1 MVILL
6 GLLSKPKNKSKNN
19 KNFIKNV
26 QKSADLTVFTSD
38 SVYRISE
45 ILKICFFCYLYFTLY
60 IKVTPIIDKITRM
73 LTLHYANI

>member
-19 KNFIKNV
+19 KNFIKNI

-45 ILKICFFCYLYFTLY
+45 ILKICFLPYYT
-60 IKVTPIIDKITRM
+60 KVNPLVDKINPM
-73 LTLHYANI
+73 SGLYYANI